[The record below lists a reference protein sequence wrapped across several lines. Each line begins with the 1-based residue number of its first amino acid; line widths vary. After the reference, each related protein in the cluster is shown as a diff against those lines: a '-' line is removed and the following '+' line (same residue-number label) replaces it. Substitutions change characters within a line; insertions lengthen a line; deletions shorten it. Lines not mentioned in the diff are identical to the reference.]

1 VSPWLDKRIKT
12 MNKRILYTNADGGV
26 SVIVPAPDAQLEGE
40 TENDFLAR
48 VAAGAVPEGVP
59 FSIVDVSEVPADRT
73 FRNAW
78 RKSGATVTHDM
89 PAAKAI
95 AHEKRRAA
103 RAAELAPLDI
113 EATIPAQAAQAEAA
127 RQAIRE
133 KYAAMQVEIDAAD
146 GVPDLKTAIAG
157 LPS

>member
-1 VSPWLDKRIKT
+1 
-12 MNKRILYTNADGGV
+12 MNKRILYTNPEGGV

-40 TENDFLAR
+40 TEGDFIAR

-59 FSIVDVSEVPADRT
+59 FSIVDGSEVPSDRT

-78 RKSGATVTHDM
+78 RKSGAAVTHDM

-95 AHEKRRAA
+95 AHDKRRAA

-113 EATIPAQAAQAEAA
+113 EATIPAKAAQAEAA
-127 RQAIRE
+127 RQIIRD
-133 KYAAMQVEIDAAD
+133 KYATMQTAMDSAVDVAA
-146 GVPDLKTAIAG
+146 LKAL
-157 LPS
+157 LP